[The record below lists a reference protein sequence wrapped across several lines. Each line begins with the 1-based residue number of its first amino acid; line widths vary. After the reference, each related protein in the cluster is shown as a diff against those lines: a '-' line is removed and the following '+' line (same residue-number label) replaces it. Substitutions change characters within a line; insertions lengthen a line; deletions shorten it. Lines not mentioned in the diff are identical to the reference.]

1 MDRAAEALVFS
12 KTRSGN
18 TTMDDR
24 RIQQFK
30 QMAEADPTNELGH
43 FSLGKAYMDAGDFA
57 AAIAPLTRALSINP
71 RLSKAYHLLA
81 QNYEKTGDRAKAVT
95 TATTGVVEAD
105 KLGDR
110 MPRDAMAALLK
121 EWNAPVPAF
130 KTTDSA
136 APSAPGAS
144 SDGFKC
150 SRCGRPE
157 GKLAKPP
164 FKGKVGDQIYANICT
179 PCWREWIGMGT
190 KVINELGLQLATKAG
205 QDAYDQYMLEFLQLE
220 PT

>member
-1 MDRAAEALVFS
+1 
-12 KTRSGN
+12 
-18 TTMDDR
+18 MDDR

-30 QMAEADPTNELGH
+30 QMAEADPQNELGH
-43 FSLGKAYMDAGDFA
+43 FSLAKAYMDAGNFA
-57 AAIAPLTRALSINP
+57 EAVAPLTRAIAINP
-71 RLSKAYHLLA
+71 RLSKAYQLLA
-81 QNYEKTGDRAKAVT
+81 QSYDKTGNRAKAT
-95 TATTGVVEAD
+95 ETATTGVIEAD

-121 EWNAPVPAF
+121 EWNAPVPDF
-130 KTTDSA
+130 KTTESA
-136 APSAPGAS
+136 AEGAGAAS
-144 SDGFKC
+144 SGGSGTGFKC

-157 GKLAKPP
+157 GQLAKPP
-164 FKGKVGDQIYANICT
+164 FRGKVGEQIHANICT

-220 PT
+220 PS